1 VLRKH
6 TDAQT
11 QIKKNDAT
19 KNTQPQQKHK
29 KQSLLPLRS
38 PLSLSLSLSADT
50 NHHSTHRQ
58 THMNML
64 TRRELRHGNNRK
76 MRVPHENA
84 CHHQTNIPSTKITL
98 QTTKHIQD
106 VFQQIPKART

>member
-1 VLRKH
+1 MLRKH

-19 KNTQPQQKHK
+19 KKHTAATKTQEAILAAPAQ
-29 KQSLLPLRS
+29 P

-64 TRRELRHGNNRK
+64 TRRELRH
-76 MRVPHENA
+76 EN
-84 CHHQTNIPSTKITL
+84 
-98 QTTKHIQD
+98 
-106 VFQQIPKART
+106 